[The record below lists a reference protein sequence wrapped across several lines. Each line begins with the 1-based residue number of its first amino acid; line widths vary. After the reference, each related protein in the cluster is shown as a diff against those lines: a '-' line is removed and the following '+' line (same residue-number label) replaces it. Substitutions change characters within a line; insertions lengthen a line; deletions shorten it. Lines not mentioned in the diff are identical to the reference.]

1 MPTSDDWYTGN
12 KLEVRAL
19 RRRALA
25 EAVIAARTRLGLS
38 QSELARRAGLSRSAV
53 VKLETGE
60 SGFGVDRLWDLAAAL
75 GLRPSALLAA
85 AEADEEALATL
96 GLDDQ

>member
-1 MPTSDDWYTGN
+1 MPTSNEW
-12 KLEVRAL
+12 LSQEQLQVRAL

-25 EAVIAARTRLGLS
+25 EAVIAARTQLGLS

-75 GLRPSALLAA
+75 GLRPSALLAL
-85 AEADEEALATL
+85 AEADEDALATL